1 MNQTKLLP
9 NYIRLLI
16 EIKRMGGKAR
26 PYTLSKTMNIS
37 ASVLYENL
45 LKLMAL
51 GFLEKT
57 QEGYALTP
65 KGEEFLKQ
73 LKNEF
78 QRIAEVI

>member
-1 MNQTKLLP
+1 MSQIKLIP
-9 NYIRLLI
+9 NHIRLLI
-16 EIKRMGGKAR
+16 EIKKMGGKAR
-26 PYTLSKTMNIS
+26 PYTLTKTMNIS

-57 QEGYALTP
+57 QEGYAITP

>member
-1 MNQTKLLP
+1 MSQIKLLP

-26 PYTLSKTMNIS
+26 PYTLAKKLNIS
-37 ASVLYENL
+37 ASVLYESL

-57 QEGYALTP
+57 PEGYAITP

>member
-1 MNQTKLLP
+1 MSQIKLIP
-9 NYIRLLI
+9 NHIKLLI
-16 EIKRMGGKAR
+16 EIKKMGGKAR
-26 PYTLSKTMNIS
+26 PYTLTKTMNIS

-57 QEGYALTP
+57 QEGYAITP

>member
-26 PYTLSKTMNIS
+26 PYTLAKTMNIS

-51 GFLEKT
+51 GLIEKT
-57 QEGYALTP
+57 PEGYTITS